1 MSVDIEEK
9 VEEILVEGF
18 CILQDQFPIP
28 AIEACNEAFAPILQR
43 LCRRDMQ
50 KIRTADRVDTISHCL
65 SSHRCMIPCFFD
77 DDTVIA
83 IATQVLGEDFAID
96 QYASDTPLK
105 GSVYQEIH
113 GDVGPLFRE
122 NPDFQH
128 PPAILAVNFPFIDV
142 TPAHG
147 PFEVARGTHLLPKA
161 EALRRIEDGEI
172 PLEPLLM
179 NAGDVLIRD
188 PRCLHRGTPNHTDT
202 PRPVAVF
209 ACLRGWMQREHRE
222 RNPVPESV
230 WAGFSEREKQLMRKL
245 PRTPST
251 LQ

>member
-1 MSVDIEEK
+1 MSVEVQEK
-9 VEEILVEGF
+9 TEEILVEGF
-18 CILQDQFPIP
+18 CILRNRFPKP
-28 AIEACNEAFAPILQR
+28 AIEACNEAFASILR
-43 LCRRDMQ
+43 DYVAEHADNPNRGPCRHY
-50 KIRTADRVDTISHCL
+50 ITL
-65 SSHRCMIPCFFD
+65 PFEPPLYNPCFFN

-83 IATQVLGEDFAID
+83 IASQVLGEDFAID

-113 GDVGPLFRE
+113 GDVGPLFPE

-147 PFEVARGTHLLPKA
+147 PFEIARGTHLLSKA

>member
-1 MSVDIEEK
+1 MSVDIQEK
-9 VEEILVEGF
+9 VEQILVDGF
-18 CILQDQFPIP
+18 CILQDRFPIS
-28 AIEACNEAFAPILQR
+28 AIEACNEAFAPIL
-43 LCRRDMQ
+43 RDYVAEH
-50 KIRTADRVDTISHCL
+50 ADNPNRGPSRHYITL
-65 SSHRCMIPCFFD
+65 SFEPPLYNPCFFD
-77 DDTVIA
+77 DDTIIA
-83 IATQVLGEDFAID
+83 IASQVLGEDFVID

-113 GDVGPLFRE
+113 GDVGLLFPE
-122 NPDFQH
+122 NPDLQH

-147 PFEVARGTHLLPKA
+147 PFEVARGTHLFPKT

-179 NAGDVLIRD
+179 NASDVLIRD
-188 PRCLHRGTPNHTDT
+188 PRCLHRGTPNRTGT

-222 RNPVPESV
+222 RNSIPEYV
-230 WAGFSEREKQLMRKL
+230 WVGLSEREKRLMRKL
-245 PRTPST
+245 PRCSRES
-251 LQ
+251 